1 MTYALNSNHHGTYRM
16 EIEMDGRRTVGGSSS
31 ASSHQSLKAEESR
44 PKAEATV
51 AIVHVLQL
59 RVADDDAQD
68 NAKEGRKRQK
78 QKIKVAIAIAAVEGA
93 KVSAVV

>member
-1 MTYALNSNHHGTYRM
+1 
-16 EIEMDGRRTVGGSSS
+16 
-31 ASSHQSLKAEESR
+31 
-44 PKAEATV
+44 
-51 AIVHVLQL
+51 LQL